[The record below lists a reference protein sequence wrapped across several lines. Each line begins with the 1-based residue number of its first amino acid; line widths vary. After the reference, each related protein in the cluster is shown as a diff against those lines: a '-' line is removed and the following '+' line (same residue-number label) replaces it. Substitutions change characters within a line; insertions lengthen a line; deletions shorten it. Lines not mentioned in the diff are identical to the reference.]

1 LLPVVG
7 RFAPSPTGA
16 LHLGSL
22 VAATASYLNAKQQQG
37 KWLVRIDDIDT
48 PRVVEGCD
56 VQILQTLD
64 AFGFEWHQVI
74 YQSQRLDRY
83 QQALS
88 QLHDSDTLYACQCTR
103 KQLKYRTQH
112 FPLYDR
118 HCRELNLIDSPT
130 CALRFKTP
138 LVSETAA
145 ICTWQDLIQGEQ
157 QTRWQ
162 IDVDDFVVKRSDGL
176 FAYHLACAVDDVD
189 FGISEVIRGAD
200 LLSSSAPQQLIQKLL
215 GKPSPIYG
223 HHPLMIDARNGI
235 KLSKASK
242 APALD
247 TAHASAQLVQVL
259 SFLGQTPPAPLARE
273 SIKVIWQWAISNWQ
287 LNRIMM
293 HGTSLAHQPPIFS
306 RLSE

>member
-1 LLPVVG
+1 MLPVVG

-37 KWLVRIDDIDT
+37 KWLVRIDDIDL
-48 PRVVEGCD
+48 PRVVVGSD
-56 VQILQTLD
+56 AHIFKTLED
-64 AFGFEWHQVI
+64 FGFEWDQLI
-74 YQSQRLDRY
+74 YQSQRLDHY

-88 QLHDSDTLYACQCTR
+88 QLQQNNMLYACHCTR
-103 KQLKYRTQH
+103 KQLKERTPN

-118 HCRELNLIDSPT
+118 YCRNLSLTDEKNG
-130 CALRFKTP
+130 ALRFKSP

-145 ICTWQDLIQGEQ
+145 IFTWQDLIQGEQ

-162 IDVDDFVVKRSDGL
+162 IDMDDFVVKRSDGL
-176 FAYHLACAVDDVD
+176 FAYHLACALDDVE
-189 FGISEVIRGAD
+189 FGITEVIRGKD
-200 LLSSSAPQQLIQKLL
+200 LLASTAPQQLIQHLL
-215 GKPSPIYG
+215 GRQSPLYG
-223 HHPLMIDARNGI
+223 HHPLIVDQYSGI

-259 SFLGQTPPAPLARE
+259 SFLGQTPPAELAHE
-273 SIKVIWQWAISNWQ
+273 PIKVIWQWAISNWQ

-306 RLSE
+306 CLSE

>member
-1 LLPVVG
+1 MLPVVG

-22 VAATASYLNAKQQQG
+22 VAATASYLNAKQKQG
-37 KWLVRIDDIDT
+37 RWLVRIDDIDL
-48 PRVVEGCD
+48 PRVVAGSD
-56 VQILQTLD
+56 AHILKTLD
-64 AFGFEWHQVI
+64 AFGFEWDQLI
-74 YQSQRLDRY
+74 YQSQRLDHY

-88 QLHDSDTLYACQCTR
+88 QLQQNNMLYACQCTR
-103 KQLKYRTQH
+103 QQLKYRTPH

-145 ICTWQDLIQGEQ
+145 IFTWQDLIQGEQ

-200 LLSSSAPQQLIQKLL
+200 LLPSSAPQQLIQKLL
-215 GKPSPIYG
+215 AKPSPRYG
-223 HHPLMIDARNGI
+223 HHSLIVDAHTGI
-235 KLSKASK
+235 KLSKASQ
-242 APALD
+242 AQPLD
-247 TAHASAQLVQVL
+247 TIQASAQLVQVL
-259 SFLGQTPPAPLARE
+259 SFLNQSPPAELVHEP
-273 SIKVIWQWAISNWQ
+273 IKVIWQWAISNWK
-287 LNRIMM
+287 LKA
-293 HGTSLAHQPPIFS
+293 TKD
-306 RLSE
+306 